1 MARGQAKNGWN
12 GVLGRRNSMITG
24 PVVGGAGHIVSSEG
38 RPGWPE
44 CVCSMGPLVPVCLPC
59 WCLFRVTVCLFPSPA
74 GFAPSFPATEA
85 FSTFWSAITTQATT
99 SISESGALTPRPSRC
114 RVSAGSSSERGA
126 RRGTE
131 ERTCAC
137 LDGGAGRFLRAHSS
151 ASPCGPCEPSTHV
164 SQFMH
169 SQHEKQK
176 EIKKKV

>member
-1 MARGQAKNGWN
+1 MVRGQPKNGWN

-24 PVVGGAGHIVSSEG
+24 PVVGGAGHIPSSKG

-114 RVSAGSSSERGA
+114 RASAGSSSEQGA
-126 RRGTE
+126 GAAPRSERVPVWTE
-131 ERTCAC
+131 E
-137 LDGGAGRFLRAHSS
+137 LGGSS
-151 ASPCGPCEPSTHV
+151 VPTPLPPPAAPVNPAP
-164 SQFMH
+164 M
-169 SQHEKQK
+169 
-176 EIKKKV
+176 